1 MKNKR
6 KQIQHHHQIKKQ
18 KRAGIGSNFL
28 AEDVSD
34 APMPPPK
41 QHSHKKGKGN
51 FQERQQSIKKML
63 EKEKHEEEIKS
74 RSAKL
79 VKLKKKYI

>member
-1 MKNKR
+1 
-6 KQIQHHHQIKKQ
+6 
-18 KRAGIGSNFL
+18 
-28 AEDVSD
+28 
-34 APMPPPK
+34 
-41 QHSHKKGKGN
+41 
-51 FQERQQSIKKML
+51 ML